1 MTEYRLPN
9 GLSTFQDQMYKHLI
23 DWKREHITNEA
34 GQYAGR
40 TYDAVLPDEMQG
52 KLRNLYEPVRQRF
65 QDHQKS
71 FHFKTHT
78 FADHMA
84 SSQIACANL
93 FLPIMECPDEAP
105 GILAAVKPD
114 IDSIATDKL
123 DAGFRIEFWDEP
135 TNLLGDH
142 NKSTGT
148 DSDFAI
154 AYRDRQGDLNLWLI
168 EHKLTEAE
176 FTTCG
181 GARSKGRVAGKH
193 SCESTEEILQDTQQ
207 CYYQS
212 ACGYNYWDIT
222 LNNEDVFPH
231 EDLIQHTGCPFKGG
245 MNQLWRN
252 MLLALAIEDSSDWP
266 YKRVFFSVC
275 HHPKNHALQESMDAF
290 SALLGDPTR
299 FASFTSEPLI
309 ERAKSTDSQS
319 LRTWADWY
327 SDLYLF

>member
-1 MTEYRLPN
+1 MLPEE
-9 GLSTFQDQMYKHLI
+9 L
-23 DWKREHITNEA
+23 R
-34 GQYAGR
+34 
-40 TYDAVLPDEMQG
+40 G
-52 KLRNLYEPVRQRF
+52 KLENLYGPVRQRF
-65 QDHQKS
+65 RDHQKA
-71 FHFKTHT
+71 FHFKTHK

-93 FLPIMECPDEAP
+93 FLPIMECPSEAP
-105 GILAAVKPD
+105 GVLSAVKPD
-114 IDSIATDKL
+114 LVSIATDQL

-135 TNLLGDH
+135 SNLLGDH

-154 AYRDRQGDLNLWLI
+154 AYRDQQGDLNLWLI

-181 GARSKGRVAGKH
+181 GAKSKGRIAGQH
-193 SCESTEEILQDTQQ
+193 RCDQTQDILQDTTL
-207 CYYQS
+207 CYYES

-222 LNNEDVFPH
+222 LGHEDVFPH
-231 EDLIQHTGCPFKGG
+231 ENLVQHTECPFKGG

-252 MLLALAIEDSSDWP
+252 MLLALAVEDSPEWP

-275 HHPKNHALQESMDAF
+275 HHPKNDALASSMDSFAT
-290 SALLGDPTR
+290 LLGQPCR
-299 FASFTSEPLI
+299 FSSFTPEPLI
-309 ERAKSTDSQS
+309 QRSKATKNTA

-327 SDLYLF
+327 CDLYLF